1 MLLCIN
7 STCLMQNLLEIF
19 ATGLFQKI
27 EEKKPCL
34 YVHGYFN
41 IHNKMVYITRN
52 HNLFLN
58 ENFQN

>member
-1 MLLCIN
+1 
-7 STCLMQNLLEIF
+7 MQNLLEIF